1 MTEVEKKG
9 IEDHGLVS
17 GSAADQKVM
26 VNLVSVL
33 SIAYTTFKMLVA
45 VVIFGVVWLLL
56 RYRRPPPPISTTPK
70 EAVSPSSKPIIEH
83 ISV

>member
-1 MTEVEKKG
+1 MTEVEKKS

-33 SIAYTTFKMLVA
+33 SIAYTTFKTLAA
-45 VVIFGVVWLLL
+45 VVIFGVVWLL
-56 RYRRPPPPISTTPK
+56 RYWSSPPPISTTPK
-70 EAVSPSSKPIIEH
+70 EAVSPSSEPIIEH
-83 ISV
+83 SSV